1 MPLKNRLQAAEPVT
15 ATVIRVPLYYRSY
28 QSRGP
33 LERHVF
39 DREYIERLSRGD
51 EEVEG
56 HFTRYFGDLLL
67 IKLRGRVRSPQLA
80 EDVRQETF
88 LRVLNRLRTKGTIE
102 YPERLGAF
110 VNSVCENVLLEFFR
124 EEGRLKQV
132 PENAPEQAHAA
143 LTAELAFINEERKSS
158 MKAVLEKLSVGDRK
172 MLRQVFLEERDKDEV
187 AREFGIT
194 RDYMRV
200 RIHRALGRLRSA
212 LAKEEGGG
220 LTKATGA

>member
-1 MPLKNRLQAAEPVT
+1 MPPKNRLQAAEPVT
-15 ATVIRVPLYYRSY
+15 ATVIRLPLYYRSY
-28 QSRGP
+28 HSRGL

-56 HFTRYFGDLLL
+56 HFTRYFGDLLR

-80 EDVRQETF
+80 EDIRQETF

-124 EEGRLKQV
+124 DEGRLKQV
-132 PENAPEQAHAA
+132 PENAPEQAQVA
-143 LTAELAFINEERKSS
+143 LTAEVVFINEERKTSLRV
-158 MKAVLEKLSVGDRK
+158 VLEKLSAGDRK

-212 LAKEEGGG
+212 LAKEDEAG